1 MVIQLKS
8 QNAGGLEKGVN
19 GNDALKWI
27 HLSTIPIVIN
37 GQQVSIPVPDVS
49 NHFAR
54 YFLLEYVKPIEGGGD
69 RYNAILNQGLPE
81 IAKIKGYSTFDR
93 GERRFQSNRWYL
105 LPDDIKQIHLGTK
118 RHT

>member
-1 MVIQLKS
+1 MAIQTAR
-8 QNAGGLEKGVN
+8 QGGLENGVN
-19 GNDALKWI
+19 GRDALKWI
-27 HLSTIPIVIN
+27 HLATIPIVIN
-37 GQQVSIPVPDVS
+37 GQQVSIEVPDGS

-54 YFLLEYVKPIEGGGD
+54 YFLLEYVKPIEGGD
-69 RYNAILNQGLPE
+69 RYNAIFNQGSPE

-93 GERRFQSNRWYL
+93 GERRVQSNRWYM